1 MKNKCPKCGAEIQE
15 SVKFCP
21 ECGTAQKARKQNQK
35 KSVSPDPKATSHSS
49 GSGMNIIYLVTLL
62 SVIVVGI
69 YGYQYVA
76 PENSSDP
83 HANVPGA
90 ATTAQT
96 STFDQEHYQ
105 HLLQEVTANPNGLDE
120 NVHLANFLFDN
131 QRFREA
137 LQYYQTALEINPRN
151 ADVLVDAGVS
161 CFNIN
166 QFEESKA
173 YFEKAL
179 AVNSKH
185 INALYNMGVV
195 SARLGNMQEMT
206 TFWNKLI
213 EVAPQSEQARNAQ
226 QMMTQVGNNSEIPNR
241 PE

>member
-1 MKNKCPKCGAEIQE
+1 
-15 SVKFCP
+15 
-21 ECGTAQKARKQNQK
+21 
-35 KSVSPDPKATSHSS
+35 
-49 GSGMNIIYLVTLL
+49 MNIIYLVTLL

-69 YGYQYVA
+69 YGYRYVA

-83 HANVPGA
+83 HANVPRA
-90 ATTAQT
+90 TTTAQT
-96 STFDQEHYQ
+96 PAFDQEHYQ
-105 HLLQEVTANPNGLDE
+105 HLLEEVTANPNGFDE

-161 CFNIN
+161 FFNLS
-166 QFEESKA
+166 QFEEAKN
-173 YFEKAL
+173 YFVKAL

-226 QMMTQVGNNSEIPNR
+226 QMMTQVGNSSEIPNR